1 MAPTRRNWLSK
12 NVKQCEALLEELYRE
27 RDARTNWE
35 LRPTQLEEQ
44 LVNLHRS
51 VAARRRYE
59 AKVRDDP
66 AWVERH
72 RARARE
78 GYHRRKQAQAQQAQ
92 VEERRVG
99 FTVDFS

>member
-35 LRPTQLEEQ
+35 MQPPQVEEQ
-44 LVNLHRS
+44 LVKLHRS

-78 GYHRRKQAQAQQAQ
+78 GYHRRKQAQEQ
-92 VEERRVG
+92 
-99 FTVDFS
+99 